1 MVFKNKSSLFLGIM
15 ISYSGQTFDELN
27 LHPAVLLYNK
37 DEIRISVHLD
47 LDNLRLRLIISA
59 YINDFFNSWVYSKVI
74 Y

>member
-1 MVFKNKSSLFLGIM
+1 MVFKNKSTLFLGIM
-15 ISYSGQTFDELN
+15 ISYNGQTFDENN
-27 LHPAVLLYNK
+27 LHPAVLLYDK

-47 LDNLRLRLIISA
+47 LDKLELRLIISA